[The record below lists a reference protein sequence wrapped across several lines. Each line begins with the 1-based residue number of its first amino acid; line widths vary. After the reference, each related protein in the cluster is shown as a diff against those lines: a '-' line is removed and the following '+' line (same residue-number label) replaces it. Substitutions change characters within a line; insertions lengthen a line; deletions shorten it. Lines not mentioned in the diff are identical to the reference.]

1 MFKVKCISFI
11 KKGSHVFRILSA
23 LFWSFFDLA
32 FFLSALASLVFCRVP
47 SLWLPN
53 CVRQSPSQAVA
64 GSAVVVLRR
73 RQRTMNDHE
82 GPPED
87 QKDHQQSYSL
97 LLINY
102 DSYLMPTQIKFT
114 IIYKNIA
121 LEKLSSIFSSNKKIK
136 LN

>member
-1 MFKVKCISFI
+1 MFKVKCISVM

-82 GPPED
+82 
-87 QKDHQQSYSL
+87 KDRQR
-97 LLINY
+97 
-102 DSYLMPTQIKFT
+102 T
-114 IIYKNIA
+114 ISNPIHFPFILFFSFFFSVKNFCV
-121 LEKLSSIFSSNKKIK
+121 KNNFV
-136 LN
+136 